1 MDIKHRV
8 HNPVLLLSEI
18 DVLKLT
24 NKYLVTKVRLGYFV
38 CFKIKSC
45 NMCRPKKIR
54 FVKCL
59 FYKIKSII
67 RTTNRVHTKQNT

>member
-45 NMCRPKKIR
+45 NMCRPKKNS
-54 FVKCL
+54 CC
-59 FYKIKSII
+59 
-67 RTTNRVHTKQNT
+67 